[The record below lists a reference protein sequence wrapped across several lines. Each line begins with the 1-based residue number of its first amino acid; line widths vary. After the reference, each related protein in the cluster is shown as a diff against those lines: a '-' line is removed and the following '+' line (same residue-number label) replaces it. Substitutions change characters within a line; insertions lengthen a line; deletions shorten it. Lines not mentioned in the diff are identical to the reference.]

1 MIDSIDVTQYTSYTN
16 KDFESIYVELLDLV
30 QQLTYKWDPS
40 SSNESDPGVILL
52 KLNAL
57 IADKCNYNI
66 DQNVLECF
74 PLSVTQ
80 EGNAR
85 QLFEQLGYFMHWY
98 RSAVT
103 NISMKWI
110 DTIGI
115 AEYTIPKFTMV
126 SDYDTN
132 IIYTL
137 VGPTTG
143 TVDDTFIV
151 SSQKLSTDGSLLSW
165 KAIQGIAV
173 EYDLNG
179 ETLIT
184 PDMLDSN
191 NRLYFS
197 GTDIAENGI
206 FICNKDK
213 ENYGEWVKKDNLLVE
228 SLGNKY
234 YRFGV
239 SKDMNNCYLEFPDD
253 VATLM
258 GEGINIVYIQTDGEY
273 GNISTQTIEQFYNDI
288 TPEESTSENPITL
301 NSTNVQITNSA
312 SAINGTDSETIND
325 AYKGYKSTIGTFNTL
340 ITLRDYINAIINS
353 GLVSTGFVCDR
364 TNDIQSTY
372 KIASLTN
379 DANQSITVIEHDENG
394 NPLLTAFSLKLYLL
408 RYVDAV
414 EDLYSYNQTF
424 DMLTNSEVANVKAY
438 IADMKSIPHDYV
450 DIAPAT
456 TKTAHFCYF
465 KNKYPIDCNI
475 LTQYALSATEANEV
489 IANIRLA
496 LYEKLNAKQINFGD
510 EITLDLIY
518 DIVSNADSRI
528 KAAIIDNIAFTTYGV
543 YFDGSQYREIEISSE
558 DLDPV
563 DTSYTYN
570 SPVFDSTQS
579 YNKGSYVMHDG
590 HRYRAK
596 EHHNKNTDWVDADW
610 ELDEVIITSN
620 EATFENK
627 IGIKNYANYTFTYTK
642 NDTESDWKLNDEV
655 VNLSDYGITITGVVN
670 DRDILIASISIKT
683 QLRDDV
689 YAKSVLAGTTQFF
702 VKAEKFNYCLNQT
715 FTKQIDNI
723 EKIIPNVDIT
733 LRQGITGLPDA
744 PEYKL
749 RANENLQFYAPNLM
763 DGTQFSNY
771 VKYEYILKNDVG
783 ANTDYQLQSGEFFI
797 FYWKEQDSN
806 DALYQYALYGQGNIF
821 KATFDLSKNTNTG
834 SIVGYSLVPTT
845 PDGWRNWGTIT
856 DPVYI
861 KNSEVDGDMDSSLS
875 DSIGSLTGSNTVLS
889 GTRTITRREMNKVTI
904 NSSYYCY
911 WVLNEKKDGNYV
923 LFEENKDDP
932 TATQSRM
939 LRTGEYFLYSSDALT
954 DLIILGSGT
963 ELIKNNSASTWEVP
977 IIETNKLL
985 SEGTNVLKDYWI
997 KIPATTTIDV
1007 IENQYL
1013 TVGSGCS
1020 VKVEPKTNEYNFT
1033 ITVDGNATVD
1043 KTTFIQSDIVT
1054 APYTKEHNY
1063 VFNYIE
1069 LQTTTGVEGY
1079 WKYGDTFAELP
1090 KYGITVT
1097 KTPVV
1102 GDTITIYVTTSWEM
1116 KISREG
1122 VKCDRSL
1129 SEFNISY
1136 RTSDSSEYEALED
1149 ITLIS
1154 HDGWNIISMLGISC
1168 SPTEIQRLLNNQS
1181 ITYYVKDDKE
1191 THMIVGSD
1199 ATDTVYPVAMLA
1211 SLSIDTDGSSSFA
1224 TSYEDDYGEM
1234 VYLSLYQFQET
1245 LSDNLRG
1252 LRFYDNDNAIF
1263 DFDAG
1268 ETKKEITFSI
1278 PKGEYILK
1286 LNNPTAA
1293 LTKLIVSIDDVPLH
1307 SMYDENYIDFYSSG
1321 IHYLYMKL
1329 EDEKPKTLSIEIS
1342 EYIDTYT
1349 VTISDCYRYEPPEG
1363 MTREYF
1369 DKIYKLINVLD
1380 NEKHA
1385 FDYTIEI
1392 GDDENIENPL
1402 SAKSFFNSNHIYNKF
1417 TICQFDTSKNTNIR
1431 VAGIK

>member
-40 SSNESDPGVILL
+40 ASNESDPGVILL
-52 KLNAL
+52 KLNAI

-110 DTIGI
+110 DTTGP

-143 TVDDTFIV
+143 TIDDTFIV
-151 SSQKLSTDGSLLSW
+151 SSQKLSCDGTVLNW

-173 EYDLNG
+173 EYDING

-184 PDMLDSN
+184 YDMLDSN

-197 GTDIAENGI
+197 DTDIAENGI

-213 ENYGEWVKKDNLLVE
+213 ENYSDWVKKDNLLVE
-228 SLGNKY
+228 SLGNTY
-234 YRFGV
+234 YKFGV
-239 SKDMNNCYLEFPDD
+239 SKDMESCYLEFPEDA
-253 VATLM
+253 ATLF
-258 GEGINIVYIQTDGEY
+258 GEGINIVYIQTDGDY
-273 GNISTQTIEQFYNDI
+273 GNVSSQTIEKFYNDV
-288 TPEESTSENPITL
+288 TPEESTSENAITL
-301 NSTNVQITNSA
+301 NSTNVQISNGA
-312 SAINGTDSETIND
+312 SATNGEDSESIDT

-379 DANQSITVIEHDENG
+379 DANQSITVIEHDEN
-394 NPLLTAFSLKLYLL
+394 NDPLLTAFSLKLYLL
-408 RYVDAV
+408 KYVDV
-414 EDLYSYNQTF
+414 VDDYSTYNQTF
-424 DMLTNSEVANVKAY
+424 DMLTNSEIANVKAY

-450 DIAPAT
+450 DISPAT

-475 LTQYALSATEANEV
+475 LTQYALSDTEANEV
-489 IANIRLA
+489 VANIKLA
-496 LYEKLNAKQINFGD
+496 LYEKLNAKEIGFGD
-510 EITLDLIY
+510 EVTLDLIY
-518 DIVSNADSRI
+518 DIISNADSRI
-528 KAAIIDNIAFTTYGV
+528 KAAIIDNISFTTYGV
-543 YFDGSQYREIEISSE
+543 YFDGSEYKEIEISSE

-563 DTSYTYN
+563 DTAYTYN
-570 SPVFDSTQS
+570 TPVFDSTQS
-579 YNKGSYVMHDG
+579 YNKGTYIMHEG
-590 HRYRAK
+590 HRYIATSHK
-596 EHHNKNTDWVDADW
+596 NKNDDWDDATW
-610 ELDEVIITSN
+610 TLDEITITSN
-620 EATFENK
+620 EATFESK
-627 IGIKNYANYTFTYTK
+627 IGVKNYADYTFTYTVEEDVA
-642 NDTESDWKLNDEV
+642 NWKLDGEI
-655 VNLSDYGITITGVVN
+655 VNLSDYGITLSGTSN
-670 DRDILIASISIKT
+670 DGDILVASISIKT

-723 EKIIPNVDIT
+723 ERIIPNVNIT
-733 LRQGITGLPDA
+733 LRQGITGLPDV

-749 RANENLQFYAPNLM
+749 RTNENLQFFAPNLM

-771 VKYEYILKNDVG
+771 VKYEYILKNNVN

-797 FYWKEQDSN
+797 FYWKEEDSS
-806 DALYQYALYGQGNIF
+806 DAIYQYALYGQGNIF
-821 KATFDLSKNTNTG
+821 KATFDLSKNTNTS

-845 PDGWRNWGTIT
+845 PDGWRNWGTAT

-861 KNSEVDGDMDSSLS
+861 KNSEGDGDMDSSLS
-875 DSIGSLTGSNTVLS
+875 DSIGSLTGSSAVLS

-904 NSSYYCY
+904 DSSYYCY
-911 WVLNEKKDGNYV
+911 WVLNEKKNGKYV
-923 LFEENKDDP
+923 LFEENTDDP

-939 LRTGEYFLYSSDALT
+939 LRTGEYFFYSSDALT

-963 ELIKNNSASTWEVP
+963 ELVKSNSASTWEVP
-977 IIETNKLL
+977 VIETNKVL
-985 SEGTNVLKDYWI
+985 SEGTNVLRDYWI
-997 KIPATTTIDV
+997 KIPSTTTVDV

-1013 TVGSGCS
+1013 TVGSGCTI
-1020 VKVEPKTNEYNFT
+1020 KIEPKTHEENFT
-1033 ITVDGNATVD
+1033 VTVEGNATVN
-1043 KTTFIQSDIVT
+1043 KATFIQSDIVT
-1054 APYTKEHNY
+1054 SPYTKEHNY
-1063 VFNYIE
+1063 VFNYKE
-1069 LQTTTGVEGY
+1069 LSGTGY
-1079 WKYGDTFAELP
+1079 WKYGDTFVTLSN
-1090 KYGITVT
+1090 YGITTT
-1097 KTPVV
+1097 KEPVV
-1102 GDTITIYVTTSWEM
+1102 GDTITVYVTTSWEM

-1122 VKCDRSL
+1122 VVCDRSL
-1129 SEFNISY
+1129 SEFDISY
-1136 RTSDSSEYEALED
+1136 RTSDTAEYEALED

-1168 SPTEIQRLLNNQS
+1168 SPTEIQRLLDNQS

-1191 THMIVGSD
+1191 AYVIEGAN

-1211 SLSIDTDGSSSFA
+1211 SLAIDTDGSSSFA

-1234 VYLSLYQFQET
+1234 IYLSLYQFQET
-1245 LSDNLRG
+1245 LSNNQKG

-1263 DFDAG
+1263 DFGAG

-1293 LTKLIVSIDDVPLH
+1293 LTKLTVSLDGTLLH
-1307 SMYDENYIDFYSSG
+1307 SMYDENYTDFYASG

-1329 EDEKPKTLSIEIS
+1329 EDETPKTLTIEIS

-1349 VTISDCYRYEPPEG
+1349 VTISDCYRYEPSEG

-1385 FDYTIEI
+1385 FDYTLEI
-1392 GDDENIENPL
+1392 DEDENIENPL
-1402 SAKSFFNSNHIYNKF
+1402 SSKSFLNSNHIYNKF

-1431 VAGIK
+1431 VTGKK